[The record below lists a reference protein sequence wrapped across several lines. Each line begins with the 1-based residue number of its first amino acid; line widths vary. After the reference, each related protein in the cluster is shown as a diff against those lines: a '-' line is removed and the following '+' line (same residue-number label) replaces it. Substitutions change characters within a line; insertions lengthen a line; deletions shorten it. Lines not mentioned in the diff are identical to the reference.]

1 MFNTY
6 THTPS
11 FDTENTWKSYI
22 PLDVRARTVTLAELW
37 TLPRKEYELNI
48 CPSVS
53 EEESESGYQLSTT
66 SDGAS
71 ASCSD
76 GFFSEVCRD
85 APSLLH
91 FDPHREQ
98 DSTTPEAILSS
109 EETVVDEE
117 KPRHWQGE
125 VPSSPGHVKAL
136 SLDFEES
143 DDGYN
148 ADESDTDSET
158 SEEDEADFDEEEE
171 AFSDE
176 EEEADSD
183 EEDEVYFDEEDE
195 IYSDEEDETDS
206 DASDEDEMSSGSEV
220 ELEGKNTIYPFNR
233 HLTH

>member
-6 THTPS
+6 THTPR

-22 PLDVRARTVTLAELW
+22 SLDARARTVTLAELW

-117 KPRHWQGE
+117 KSRHWQGE
-125 VPSSPGHVKAL
+125 APSSPGHVKAL
-136 SLDFEES
+136 SLDSEES

-195 IYSDEEDETDS
+195 VYSDEEYETDS
-206 DASDEDEMSSGSEV
+206 DTSDEDEMSSGSEV